1 MEPLKTAM
9 LCAYMECT
17 EKELN
22 EFLTNVVAKPFREVE
37 REKYV
42 LGLITDCENG
52 GLEPTLA
59 NLEYMLNFNKHL
71 KKT

>member
-17 EKELN
+17 EQELN
-22 EFLTNVVAKPFREVE
+22 EFIEIATYGIEE
-37 REKYV
+37 EKKTECV
-42 LGLITDCENG
+42 LKLITDCENG
-52 GLEPTLA
+52 GLEPTLS